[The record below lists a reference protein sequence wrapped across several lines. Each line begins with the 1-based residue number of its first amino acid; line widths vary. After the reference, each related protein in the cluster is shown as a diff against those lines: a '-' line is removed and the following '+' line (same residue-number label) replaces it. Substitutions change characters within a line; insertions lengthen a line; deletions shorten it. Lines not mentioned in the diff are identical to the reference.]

1 MYLGNCMPADWLGQV
16 AKSAVVRKRGIDGTK
31 PTEALVDGFFL
42 RVSASSFLYDF
53 SDSLWTNLH
62 ASFVHFFAPPP
73 ALVLS
78 PPRLMKVAG
87 LVDRACARVS

>member
-1 MYLGNCMPADWLGQV
+1 MYLGNCMPANWLGQV
-16 AKSAVVRKRGIDGTK
+16 AKSAAVRKRGVDGTK

-62 ASFVHFFAPPP
+62 ASFVHFFAPPL
-73 ALVLS
+73 ALS

-87 LVDRACARVS
+87 PVDRACARVS

>member
-1 MYLGNCMPADWLGQV
+1 MYLGNCMPADWLGLV
-16 AKSAVVRKRGIDGTK
+16 AKSAAVRKRGTDGMK

-42 RVSASSFLYDF
+42 RVSASSFLNEF
-53 SDSLWTNLH
+53 PDSLWTNLH
-62 ASFVHFFAPPP
+62 ASFVHFFAPP
-73 ALVLS
+73 LVLS